1 MSTNTCWS
9 APGSRS
15 TRPHNATRCSRS
27 TDSNWR
33 ACPKVNS
40 RNNVPTVD
48 GAYTPPN
55 TVFMPPERS
64 TSISS
69 MLSAPAHIPAISV
82 LSFGA
87 GFADPDLILGSTIA
101 TFSETSRANPVCS
114 ANRIS
119 GTSPA
124 SDTRLSS
131 SNTADSAANL
141 CETCTGSAFPNRTRL
156 LRENTNHPSSEGTF
170 LIPTPRSHQ
179 FTQWIEV

>member
-1 MSTNTCWS
+1 MSTNTRWS

-15 TRPHNATRCSRS
+15 TRRHNATRCSRS

-40 RNNVPTVD
+40 RRRVPTVD

-82 LSFGA
+82 VSFGA
-87 GFADPDLILGSTIA
+87 GFADPDLTLDNDLTLKAAALKLGYVTEA
-101 TFSETSRANPVCS
+101 EFDRVVD
-114 ANRIS
+114 
-119 GTSPA
+119 PA
-124 SDTRLSS
+124 QMVKPYVASK
-131 SNTADSAANL
+131 
-141 CETCTGSAFPNRTRL
+141 
-156 LRENTNHPSSEGTF
+156 
-170 LIPTPRSHQ
+170 
-179 FTQWIEV
+179 